1 MLKTAL
7 LHPPCPRRAE
17 TRPFP
22 GFVLSRVSRCGVAQ
36 GYASLA
42 TLPTGSLDGYFEHPA
57 MLTFLGDSSTG
68 GALELKGKGRSP
80 RPTEPCRLCVV
91 SDGYPRLMEISS

>member
-1 MLKTAL
+1 MAL

-17 TRPFP
+17 TPPFP

-42 TLPTGSLDGYFEHPA
+42 PFAAASLDGCFEHPA
-57 MLTFLGDSSTG
+57 LTATSEAPADCWSATADAFIHAQW
-68 GALELKGKGRSP
+68 ALVDYGL
-80 RPTEPCRLCVV
+80 CRTAI
-91 SDGYPRLMEISS
+91 RA

>member
-1 MLKTAL
+1 MAL

-36 GYASLA
+36 GYASLDPFA
-42 TLPTGSLDGYFEHPA
+42 AASLDDYFEHPA

-68 GALELKGKGRSP
+68 GALELKRIGRSP
-80 RPTEPCRLCVV
+80 RQQSPVDCALCRTAIR
-91 SDGYPRLMEISS
+91 G